1 MRIRVLPFL
10 AVLLAG
16 LAALTVPGLT
26 PPLLAAE
33 PVAAGGIRFQCPPP
47 LLALAGQEMDAFLE
61 ELAIPADQV
70 SKTSSASGTQLNY
83 RLRTPE
89 HDTSTL
95 DLVDRP
101 EYALASEAISL
112 PAVRGMRVV
121 HTVSRKEILLALLQH
136 GRLTEMTGG
145 SCSVA
150 ALREM
155 IGIRQNIVAW
165 GEHLAWI
172 WPNGGPARWNAKY
185 WKEGTQLPRRPL
197 ADALLDMFL
206 QQQRYTI
213 GCYTATKVV
222 YVHAL
227 LDYHRRVS
235 PDAQKLSLLESRLL
249 ADGEPLVDV
258 EPAGMWSFEDD
269 FDPAELRRPG
279 KLLSLHSNV
288 AARNFVPGDWVYLLN
303 TDPVSRRK
311 TGYEGSNAIYLG
323 GGRFDDYYNDHQHA
337 YAYEEKLDEVYQWR
351 NGVFNRRRDVLKV
364 QPLSRQAMARLS
376 ESPARGGMVFD
387 FRVVPG
393 VAELKLL
400 ADEPLLQRAAAID
413 GER

>member
-16 LAALTVPGLT
+16 MAAPALTGLA
-26 PPLLAAE
+26 PSFLAAE
-33 PVAAGGIRFQCPPP
+33 SVTAGGIRFQCAPS
-47 LLALAGQEMDAFLE
+47 LLAQVGQEMDAFLD

-70 SKTSSASGTQLNY
+70 SKTSSASGTQLSY

-112 PAVRGMRVV
+112 PAARGMRVV

-136 GRLTEMTGG
+136 GRLTEMRGNE
-145 SCSVA
+145 CSVA

-155 IGIRQNIVAW
+155 IGIRQNVVAW
-165 GEHLAWI
+165 AEHLEWI
-172 WPNGGPARWNAKY
+172 WPNGGPARWNAKF
-185 WKEGTQLPRRPL
+185 WREGTPLSSRPL
-197 ADALLDMFL
+197 ADAFLDIFL

-213 GCYTATKVV
+213 GCYTATKIVF
-222 YVHAL
+222 VHAL
-227 LDYHRRVS
+227 LDYHRRVK
-235 PDAQKLSLLESRLL
+235 PDAQKLRLLESRLL

-269 FDPAELRRPG
+269 FDPAGLSRPG
-279 KLLSLHSNV
+279 KLLRLHADV
-288 AARNFVPGDWVYLLN
+288 AMRNFVPGDWVYLLN

-323 GGRFDDYYNDHQHA
+323 GGRFGDYYNDHQHA

-351 NGVFNRRRDVLKV
+351 HGVFNRRRDAQKR
-364 QPLSRQAMARLS
+364 QALSAPAMARLS
-376 ESPARGGMVFD
+376 DSPARGGLVFG
-387 FRVVPG
+387 FRVVPADADLTQPDSTRLSQH
-393 VAELKLL
+393 VAVGDREN
-400 ADEPLLQRAAAID
+400 
-413 GER
+413 

>member
-1 MRIRVLPFL
+1 MRFRMLPFL
-10 AVLLAG
+10 AVLFAG
-16 LAALTVPGLT
+16 MAASAVPSLV
-26 PPLLAAE
+26 PPLRAAE
-33 PVAAGGIRFQCPPP
+33 LITAGGIRFQCAPS
-47 LLALAGQEMDAFLE
+47 LLAQAAQEMDAFLA
-61 ELAIPADQV
+61 ELAIPADLL
-70 SKTSSASGTQLNY
+70 SKSSSASGTQLSY

-101 EYALASEAISL
+101 EYALAREAISL

-121 HTVSRKEILLALLQH
+121 HTVSRKEILLTLLQH
-136 GRLTEMTGG
+136 GRLTEMTGD

-155 IGIRQNIVAW
+155 IGIRQNVVAW
-165 GEHLAWI
+165 AEHLEWI
-172 WPNGGPARWNAKY
+172 WPNGGPARWNTKY
-185 WKEGTQLPRRPL
+185 WKEGTPVSTQPL
-197 ADALLDMFL
+197 ADAFLDMFL
-206 QQQRYTI
+206 QQKRYTI

-227 LDYHRRVS
+227 LDYHRRVN
-235 PDAQKLSLLESRLL
+235 PDAQKLRLLESRLL

-258 EPAGMWSFEDD
+258 EPAGMWSFEED
-269 FDPAELRRPG
+269 FDPAGLSRPG
-279 KLLSLHSNV
+279 KLLRLHADV
-288 AARNFVPGDWVYLLN
+288 AMRNFVPGDWVYLLN

-351 NGVFNRRRDVLKV
+351 HGVFNRRRDAQKRQVLSA
-364 QPLSRQAMARLS
+364 PAMARLS
-376 ESPARGGMVFD
+376 ESPARGGLVFG

-393 VAELKLL
+393 DVDLTLPGSTRLPQQL
-400 ADEPLLQRAAAID
+400 AIGDREN
-413 GER
+413 